1 MKVILRE
8 DVKNLGKKGD
18 VIEVAE
24 GYGRNYLIPR
34 GLAVPASEGKLKEAA
49 LIQEG
54 RARKEARARQ
64 EAEAAAAR
72 LKGLTLTIASR
83 AGEGGRLY
91 GAVTSRDVARELEK
105 LLGRA
110 VDRRKIELSEPI
122 KTLGTFPVLLRLH
135 PGVEVEIKVS
145 VVAAN
150 P

>member
-54 RARKEARARQ
+54 RVRKEARARQ

>member
-49 LIQEG
+49 LIREG

-83 AGEGGRLY
+83 AGEGGKLY

-150 P
+150 L